1 MVKSSVLC
9 GLDQTQVFCVQEI
22 CSTLSMMSSNP
33 TNITCFAAAT
43 SSSISSPAS
52 QPPPSLPDTGVQK
65 EEPDSPDSDMN
76 PHQPPPAMPV
86 QQFQLFGDDPS
97 EFPDPTIY
105 HIKDITPD
113 MSEDEKKQIYCVA
126 GYPDSDLHDLTP
138 GTPPDQDFSN
148 AKPSNQ
154 VNASTFANYVEPFI
168 RPLTEEDR
176 GFLTERV
183 SSKTLAVVPAFRGL
197 LNSNRCVYHCLIFW
211 SCLAVAAPK
220 QHRMPPSMQCRTFM
234 GLPLEFSYIKSI
246 VESIYHE

>member
-1 MVKSSVLC
+1 MVFPNS
-9 GLDQTQVFCVQEI
+9 
-22 CSTLSMMSSNP
+22 
-33 TNITCFAAAT
+33 TNIEFVVAAT

-65 EEPDSPDSDMN
+65 EEPESPGSDTN

-97 EFPDPTIY
+97 EYPDPTIY
-105 HIKDITPD
+105 HIKEITPD
-113 MSEDEKKQIYCVA
+113 MSEDEKKKIYCVA
-126 GYPDSDLHDLTP
+126 GYPDSDLHDQTP

-183 SSKTLAVVPAFRGL
+183 SSCTLPVVPAFRGSL
-197 LNSNRCVYHCLIFW
+197 YLNQHIFHHSSLASYLTTLVPGLSRILGCREYRSCLGLRLRLSNSLAVDENACHEKRCHSNSNTYEVC
-211 SCLAVAAPK
+211 
-220 QHRMPPSMQCRTFM
+220 
-234 GLPLEFSYIKSI
+234 
-246 VESIYHE
+246 

>member
-1 MVKSSVLC
+1 MVRRVDNVLYSVHGVL
-9 GLDQTQVFCVQEI
+9 
-22 CSTLSMMSSNP
+22 NP
-33 TNITCFAAAT
+33 TNILCVAAAT

-52 QPPPSLPDTGVQK
+52 QPPPSLPDTSIQK
-65 EEPDSPDSDMN
+65 EEPESPDSDMN

-105 HIKDITPD
+105 HIKEITPD
-113 MSEDEKKQIYCVA
+113 MSEDEKKRIYCVA
-126 GYPDSDLHDLTP
+126 GYPDSDLHDMTP

-183 SSKTLAVVPAFRGL
+183 SSYSSTVVNASHDLRG
-197 LNSNRCVYHCLIFW
+197 SIKHVF
-211 SCLAVAAPK
+211 
-220 QHRMPPSMQCRTFM
+220 HR
-234 GLPLEFSYIKSI
+234 
-246 VESIYHE
+246 